1 MTMQEKIN
9 FSAQP
14 KKVYL
19 FKEGLFYKLYNQNA
33 MWFTN
38 HIKAYNV
45 NSKFVKTVKQNV
57 YSIGFPQTVLAK
69 HTALSNLKQMQDK
82 GGYLCYQIDTVVNE
96 QAYANWCYTVTTTQ
110 AKVQTNTTSQSIVQQ
125 LKAFDVANSTPMQAL
140 EFVANLKTLL

>member
-1 MTMQEKIN
+1 MQEKIN

-57 YSIGFPQTVLAK
+57 YSIGFLQLA
-69 HTALSNLKQMQDK
+69 LV
-82 GGYLCYQIDTVVNE
+82 YNE
-96 QAYANWCYTVTTTQ
+96 CLNSWLTYSS
-110 AKVQTNTTSQSIVQQ
+110 KKRSI
-125 LKAFDVANSTPMQAL
+125 
-140 EFVANLKTLL
+140 LLLRFSCNYEPRCHCELACDEYWF